1 MKNIHTFESFL
12 NESTDE
18 VEMILAKEEDKDRVL
33 RAYHNEKDINLNMT
47 KWSSGFPLG
56 SAKGRL
62 TSLYFANNKSDIE
75 TFIKKNNIKVANTSN
90 FDL

>member
-1 MKNIHTFESFL
+1 
-12 NESTDE
+12 
-18 VEMILAKEEDKDRVL
+18 
-33 RAYHNEKDINLNMT
+33 MT